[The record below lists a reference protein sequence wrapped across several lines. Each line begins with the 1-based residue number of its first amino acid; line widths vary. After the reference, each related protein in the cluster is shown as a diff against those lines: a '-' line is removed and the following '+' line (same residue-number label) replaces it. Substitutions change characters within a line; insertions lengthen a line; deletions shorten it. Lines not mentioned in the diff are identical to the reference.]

1 MRAWNFSAGP
11 AAIPEEVLQKAKQ
24 ELVEY
29 GSQQASIMEISH
41 RSKAYEAVAFGA
53 RDNLRFLL
61 NIPSDFEILFLQGG
75 TTLQFALLPLNF
87 AHERATEHIITGA
100 WSKKAHAEASKL
112 GLTYLLLHEL
122 FWTRHP

>member
-41 RSKAYEAVAFGA
+41 RSNAYEAVGFGA
-53 RDNLRFLL
+53 RDNLRSCLL
-61 NIPSDFEILFLQGG
+61 YTSPSPRDLS
-75 TTLQFALLPLNF
+75 TSRMPSSA
-87 AHERATEHIITGA
+87 
-100 WSKKAHAEASKL
+100 
-112 GLTYLLLHEL
+112 
-122 FWTRHP
+122 